1 LEIWGAGDEIRNFI
15 YVEDFVNGLLEMI
28 KYKTDA
34 DPVNIASVEK
44 STVKDII
51 KYGIEY
57 MEYKP
62 ELNFD
67 LSKPTM
73 LPKRIVDVYKVYKLL
88 QWEAKTPLK
97 EGIEKTIKWYQEN
110 YL

>member
-1 LEIWGAGDEIRNFI
+1 
-15 YVEDFVNGLLEMI
+15 
-28 KYKTDA
+28 
-34 DPVNIASVEK
+34 
-44 STVKDII
+44 
-51 KYGIEY
+51 